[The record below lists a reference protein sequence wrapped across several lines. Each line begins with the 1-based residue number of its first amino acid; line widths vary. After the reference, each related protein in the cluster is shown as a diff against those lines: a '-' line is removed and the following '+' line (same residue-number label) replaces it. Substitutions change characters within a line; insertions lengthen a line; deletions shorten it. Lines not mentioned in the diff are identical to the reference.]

1 MSPPPSSLSADTIAR
16 RETAAAIA
24 RAAVDAVDP
33 AALVRARCR
42 REGTALY
49 ITTPE
54 NQEITIDLTPYTR
67 ILVCAIGKA
76 AGAMASEMVKICGGS
91 ITSILV
97 IAKNPDRAALSAQL
111 HALAP
116 ALARSDIEII
126 GAGHPIP
133 DDASIRA
140 GQQLHALARS
150 ADAKTLLLTCIS
162 GGASALVTLPR
173 AHADTPLTLG
183 DIQELTAALM
193 RTQASIN
200 EINVIRK
207 HCSLIKGGQLVRTA
221 HPARCVN
228 LVMSDVIGDDLAS
241 IASGPT
247 VPDTSTFADA
257 VAILQHY
264 ELWEHTTPPGIR
276 RLFTAGA
283 AGKVPET
290 PKPGA
295 AEFAHSDTLII
306 GNNTTALH
314 AAAATA
320 SGHGYQVHIISDAL
334 IGEARQAGVFIA
346 GTAHYWQHH
355 GAGERHCLLFGGE
368 TTVTIRG
375 TGRGGRNQELA
386 LAFCQHLGAG
396 GILAPAAHSGHPH
409 TPPPLLLSV
418 ATDGNDGPTDAAGA
432 FADTAALESARAQ
445 GGLDIAAYL
454 ADNNSYEFHQQA
466 GSLYV
471 TGLTGTN
478 VCDIQIVLVN

>member
-1 MSPPPSSLSADTIAR
+1 MSPPPPLSADAVAR

-42 REGTALY
+42 REASTLY
-49 ITTPE
+49 VTTPA
-54 NQEITIDLTPYTR
+54 NQEITIDLAPYTR
-67 ILVCAIGKA
+67 VLLCAIGKA
-76 AGAMASEMVKICGGS
+76 AGAMAAEMVKICGDS
-91 ITSILV
+91 ITSVLV
-97 IAKNPDRAALSAQL
+97 IAKHPDHDTLSAQL
-111 HALAP
+111 HAP
-116 ALARSDIEII
+116 NRDVEII
-126 GAGHPIP
+126 GAGHPLP
-133 DDASIRA
+133 DDNSIRA
-140 GQQLHALARS
+140 GRQLHALARS

-162 GGASALVTLPR
+162 GGASALVTLPGS
-173 AHADTPLTLG
+173 HAGTPLTLG
-183 DIQELTAALM
+183 DIQEVTGALM

-257 VAILQHY
+257 AAILRRY
-264 ELWEHTTPPGIR
+264 ELWEHPALAGIR
-276 RLFTAGA
+276 RLFAAGA
-283 AGKVPET
+283 AGEVPET

-295 AEFAHSDTLII
+295 AEFARSDTVII

-314 AAAATA
+314 AAAAAA

-334 IGEARQAGVFIA
+334 VGEARQAGVFVA
-346 GTAHYWQHH
+346 GAAHYRQHH
-355 GAGERHCLLFGGE
+355 STGKRHCLLFGGE

-386 LAFCQHLGAG
+386 LAFCQQLETG
-396 GILAPAAHSGHPH
+396 GVLAAAAHNGH
-409 TPPPLLLSV
+409 PPLLLSV

-432 FADTAALESARAQ
+432 FADTAARRAAQAR
-445 GGLDIAAYL
+445 GLDIAAYL
-454 ADNNSYEFHQQA
+454 AGNNSYEFHQRA